1 MGPSTVLS
9 SYSVGSR
16 ARTGP
21 QCTALYWASVYGV
34 ADCGVDYYDVSTT
47 EMIIVQKAWRTEA
60 RTLI

>member
-1 MGPSTVLS
+1 MYGTFDRALKLQRGLE
-9 SYSVGSR
+9 GSH
-16 ARTGP
+16 
-21 QCTALYWASVYGV
+21 WASVYGV